1 MAIKGLLPVANFMEY
16 YGILFIT
23 AFAATAAVT
32 MPVSRLAHYLDIV
45 DHPGMHKTHDKIIPL
60 LGGLAIFFGIALAML
75 IYSEVSSRLI
85 TILLGMIILV
95 ITGLLDDVYDLN
107 PLLKVTGQAT
117 AASVVVLFNPGY
129 FYLYTNYFERIGLP
143 GFIAFIL
150 IIGWIVLIIN
160 AFNLIDGL
168 DGLATGT
175 AAIMFMAMA
184 VLNHISLG
192 SGGMQSLQI
201 MAAGAC
207 LGFLI
212 FNYHPARIFMGDTG
226 SMLLGFLLATTY
238 LISLQGSYGGAVV
251 LGSLFIFGYPALDIT
266 FAILRRLRHGIS
278 IFKADKGHIHHVL
291 LSLGFS
297 VRRTV
302 LLLYLVSIL
311 FSVAAVALLSMNLE
325 AIYLI
330 AIGSLT
336 FAFTLALLRYL
347 TIVSGR
353 NGLAQ
358 PADGPGAVPGA
369 APGADAGEEPGKEP
383 VQPE

>member
-1 MAIKGLLPVANFMEY
+1 MANFMEY

-23 AFAATAAVT
+23 AFAATAVVT
-32 MPVSRLAHYLDIV
+32 MPVSRLAHFLDIV
-45 DHPGMHKTHDKIIPL
+45 DHPGLHKTHDKIIPL

-75 IYSEVSSRLI
+75 FYSEVSTRIL
-85 TILLGMIILV
+85 TLLLGMIILI
-95 ITGLLDDVYDLN
+95 ITGLLDDIYDLRP
-107 PLLKVTGQAT
+107 PLKITGQAL
-117 AASVVVLFNPGY
+117 AASVVVLFNPGF

-150 IIGWIVLIIN
+150 IVGWIVLIIN

-175 AAIMFMAMA
+175 AAIMFIAMA
-184 VLNHISLG
+184 LLNHITFG
-192 SGGMQSLQI
+192 SGGMQSLQV

-226 SMLLGFLLATTY
+226 SMLLGFLLAATY

-266 FAILRRLRHGIS
+266 FAILRRLRSHTS
-278 IFKADKGHIHHVL
+278 IFKADRGHIHHVL

-297 VRRTV
+297 VRQTV

-311 FSVAAVALLSMNLE
+311 FSVVAVALLSMALE

-330 AIGSLT
+330 VIGSLT
-336 FAFTLALLRYL
+336 FIFTLALLRYL
-347 TIVSGR
+347 TLVSR
-353 NGLAQ
+353 RKGLHQ
-358 PADGPGAVPGA
+358 LPDGPGA
-369 APGADAGEEPGKEP
+369 APGGGPGTAPGKKP